1 MSTAAL
7 DAIGLRACAAL
18 RERGVVLT
26 ARVGLHGEASAVH
39 VRAPLSSSGQP
50 WGFDAGDL
58 AVAAQCVAYRL
69 GHLDVVDHVTRERAA
84 LQTADTI
91 PPPGASA

>member
-26 ARVGLHGEASAVH
+26 ARVGLNGEASAVH

-50 WGFDAGDL
+50 WAFDAGDL
-58 AVAAQCVAYRL
+58 AVAAQCVAHRL
-69 GHLDVVDHVTRERAA
+69 GHFDIVDQVTRERAA

-91 PPPGASA
+91 PPPGVAA